1 MQLRGELLLFLTLL
15 KVSESLQLRDFCFPW
30 LLFILL
36 TEMVHSSPRLRDV
49 TCPEY
54 KNRMKKKGCP
64 PDWQMKTRWPTYL
77 EMEKITHQK
86 HNFREKTRWWHLRKV
101 VPHQRSACGLE
112 TNSFSFYLKGAR
124 QDVVDALV
132 NMYMMWVYRFLKT

>member
-49 TCPEY
+49 TCPKY

-64 PDWQMKTRWPTYL
+64 PDWQMNTRWPTYL
-77 EMEKITHQK
+77 EMEKNHSPQTQ
-86 HNFREKTRWWHLRKV
+86 FQREDKMVASKES

-132 NMYMMWVYRFLKT
+132 NMYMRWVYRFLKT